1 MTTFS
6 PSIAP
11 ASRLH
16 PLTIPPRP
24 RPKTCSSDERHLD
37 RVAKGTHKEYAE
49 EQRRKLED
57 VEMSE
62 PEDEEPMMEE
72 EEPEVEEGKEELEGE
87 GGEGEE
93 GEGGEGE
100 EGEKPEDEGEGEE
113 EGKGAEEGEGEEDPA
128 DEFSDERPKASPS
141 ARKSKSAARGF
152 RNSWVDIK
160 PGLTWDE
167 RESKERKAYGKKWK
181 MNTSLK
187 LPSPAEMRVAA
198 ARDTYEAPTNQSTSA
213 ARGFR
218 NSWVDITPGLTWD
231 ERESKDRKAYGK
243 KWKMNTSL
251 KLPSPAEMR
260 VAAAKDTY
268 EAPSYEDWQ

>member
-1 MTTFS
+1 
-6 PSIAP
+6 
-11 ASRLH
+11 
-16 PLTIPPRP
+16 
-24 RPKTCSSDERHLD
+24 
-37 RVAKGTHKEYAE
+37 
-49 EQRRKLED
+49 
-57 VEMSE
+57 MSK

-72 EEPEVEEGKEELEGE
+72 EEPEVEEDKEELEGE

-93 GEGGEGE
+93 GE
-100 EGEKPEDEGEGEE
+100 KPED
-113 EGKGAEEGEGEEDPA
+113 EGEGEEDPA

-198 ARDTYEAPTNQSTSA
+198 A
-213 ARGFR
+213 
-218 NSWVDITPGLTWD
+218 
-231 ERESKDRKAYGK
+231 
-243 KWKMNTSL
+243 
-251 KLPSPAEMR
+251 
-260 VAAAKDTY
+260 KDTY

>member
-1 MTTFS
+1 M
-6 PSIAP
+6 
-11 ASRLH
+11 
-16 PLTIPPRP
+16 
-24 RPKTCSSDERHLD
+24 D
-37 RVAKGTHKEYAE
+37 RA
-49 EQRRKLED
+49 
-57 VEMSE
+57 EMSK
-62 PEDEEPMMEE
+62 PEDEEPMLEE
-72 EEPEVEEGKEELEGE
+72 EEPEVEEGKEEL
-87 GGEGEE
+87 E

-198 ARDTYEAPTNQSTSA
+198 A
-213 ARGFR
+213 
-218 NSWVDITPGLTWD
+218 
-231 ERESKDRKAYGK
+231 
-243 KWKMNTSL
+243 
-251 KLPSPAEMR
+251 
-260 VAAAKDTY
+260 KDTY

>member
-1 MTTFS
+1 M
-6 PSIAP
+6 
-11 ASRLH
+11 
-16 PLTIPPRP
+16 
-24 RPKTCSSDERHLD
+24 D
-37 RVAKGTHKEYAE
+37 RA
-49 EQRRKLED
+49 
-57 VEMSE
+57 EMSK

-72 EEPEVEEGKEELEGE
+72 EEPEVEEGEEEL
-87 GGEGEE
+87 E

-187 LPSPAEMRVAA
+187 LPSPAEMRIAA

>member
-16 PLTIPPRP
+16 PLTISPRP
-24 RPKTCSSDERHLD
+24 RPETRSSDERHLD

-72 EEPEVEEGKEELEGE
+72 EEPEVEEGKEEL
-87 GGEGEE
+87 E

-187 LPSPAEMRVAA
+187 LPSPAEMRIAA
-198 ARDTYEAPTNQSTSA
+198 AKDTYEAPTNRSTSA

>member
-1 MTTFS
+1 
-6 PSIAP
+6 
-11 ASRLH
+11 
-16 PLTIPPRP
+16 
-24 RPKTCSSDERHLD
+24 
-37 RVAKGTHKEYAE
+37 
-49 EQRRKLED
+49 
-57 VEMSE
+57 MSK

-72 EEPEVEEGKEELEGE
+72 EEPEVEEGEEEL
-87 GGEGEE
+87 E

-141 ARKSKSAARGF
+141 VRKSKSAARGF

-187 LPSPAEMRVAA
+187 LPSPAEMRIAA
-198 ARDTYEAPTNQSTSA
+198 ARDTYEAPQTGRRARRGGSEILGWTS
-213 ARGFR
+213 RQ
-218 NSWVDITPGLTWD
+218 V
-231 ERESKDRKAYGK
+231 
-243 KWKMNTSL
+243 SL
-251 KLPSPAEMR
+251 GMSGR
-260 VAAAKDTY
+260 VRTAKHTGR
-268 EAPSYEDWQ
+268 SGR